1 MLPDSERFVN
11 IHAHRQAG
19 SPEEWVLT
27 NLFAKDYPPDG
38 DEEAQYSVGLHPW
51 HIEGSDVSR
60 ILKKIKLATQNP
72 KVFAIGDVVGPGLI
86 TDAIGAG
93 RRAALNIDRII
104 CGKNPDHGD
113 ILPQVDKKRISL
125 EYYNPRND
133 AGNLTDCGADCAS
146 CGQCRDCGICVAVC
160 PEGAI
165 ERVQIKN
172 QAFEYKVDPDRCI
185 GCGFCKGAC
194 PCGIWDMIPNAAL

>member
-1 MLPDSERFVN
+1 
-11 IHAHRQAG
+11 
-19 SPEEWVLT
+19 
-27 NLFAKDYPPDG
+27 
-38 DEEAQYSVGLHPW
+38 
-51 HIEGSDVSR
+51 
-60 ILKKIKLATQNP
+60 
-72 KVFAIGDVVGPGLI
+72 

-104 CGKNPDHGD
+104 CGKKPDHGD

-133 AGNLTDCGADCAS
+133 AGNLAECGADCAS

-172 QAFEYKVDPDRCI
+172 QSFEYKVNPDRCI

-194 PCGIWDMIPNAAL
+194 PCGIWDLIPNTAL